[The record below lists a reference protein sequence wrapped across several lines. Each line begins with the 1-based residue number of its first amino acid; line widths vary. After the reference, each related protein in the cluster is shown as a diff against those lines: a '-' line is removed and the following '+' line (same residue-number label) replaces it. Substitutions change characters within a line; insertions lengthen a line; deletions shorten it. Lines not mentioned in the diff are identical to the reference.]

1 MFRLWAKIFRENR
14 LLRDTVICDGS
25 DDTRT
30 HKVFRAL
37 EERKVP
43 RTAGIKLRYGD
54 FSTLTMQTTPNKPI
68 YSSSD
73 VFQITSGLLRE
84 KYSGGGVRLLG
95 VFISGIYDGDDVEQ
109 PDFFSGKVPEKALPV
124 GTVLRAGAAELV
136 VTQIGKECHTACEIR
151 RLTGR
156 CAMPTEGI
164 FCVVTRGG
172 TVRAGDSLEVVAR

>member
-1 MFRLWAKIFRENR
+1 MEQKRLCPFCMGELPPAATVCPHCGKI
-14 LLRDTVICDGS
+14 
-25 DDTRT
+25 
-30 HKVFRAL
+30 L
-37 EERKVP
+37 EGCNP
-43 RTAGIKLRYGD
+43 AGC
-54 FSTLTMQTTPNKPI
+54 
-68 YSSSD
+68 
-73 VFQITSGLLRE
+73 
-84 KYSGGGVRLLG
+84 
-95 VFISGIYDGDDVEQ
+95 
-109 PDFFSGKVPEKALPV
+109 LPV